1 MPAWAADAGNLVRHL
16 TALPPNVLDAAG
28 YRRALGQL
36 ARRHG
41 LRLRWYSEAA
51 LSKSSL
57 VDQSADI
64 AGFKKITERLK
75 KEPDF
80 DRSKVD
86 SIKQAIQNGQYPL
99 NPRRIAESFVAL
111 ENLISN

>member
-1 MPAWAADAGNLVRHL
+1 MTDPISNRPRPVPVDNFARKGAEKAAAKANAVAGGVV
-16 TALPPNVLDAAG
+16 TAPTSD
-28 YRRALGQL
+28 
-36 ARRHG
+36 
-41 LRLRWYSEAA
+41 SEVAV
-51 LSKSSL
+51 SKSS
-57 VDQSADI
+57 VMDQSAEV

>member
-1 MPAWAADAGNLVRHL
+1 MTDPISNRPRPVPTDNLARKGVDKAALKPGG
-16 TALPPNVLDAAG
+16 AAG
-28 YRRALGQL
+28 GVVTAP
-36 ARRHG
+36 ATD
-41 LRLRWYSEAA
+41 SAVA

-57 VDQSADI
+57 VDHSADI
-64 AGFKKITERLK
+64 AGFKKISERLK

>member
-1 MPAWAADAGNLVRHL
+1 M
-16 TALPPNVLDAAG
+16 
-28 YRRALGQL
+28 
-36 ARRHG
+36 
-41 LRLRWYSEAA
+41 
-51 LSKSSL
+51 
-57 VDQSADI
+57 
-64 AGFKKITERLK
+64 K

>member
-1 MPAWAADAGNLVRHL
+1 MTDPISNRPRPVPVDNFSRKGLEKAASKAAGFAGGVL
-16 TALPPNVLDAAG
+16 TAPNAE
-28 YRRALGQL
+28 
-36 ARRHG
+36 
-41 LRLRWYSEAA
+41 SEAA
-51 LSKSSL
+51 VSKSA
-57 VDQSADI
+57 VMDQSAEV

-111 ENLISN
+111 ENLITT

>member
-1 MPAWAADAGNLVRHL
+1 MKRAHYDRSDIQPSPACADGQSR
-16 TALPPNVLDAAG
+16 PQ
-28 YRRALGQL
+28 RRGQGCL
-36 ARRHG
+36 KAWR
-41 LRLRWYSEAA
+41 
-51 LSKSSL
+51 
-57 VDQSADI
+57 
-64 AGFKKITERLK
+64 GFKKISERLK